1 MYIPKP
7 AGSPG
12 CWSNKY
18 QDGDRECEQCRF
30 NDTCRPAMLQK
41 VVSPP
46 HSLPVVASRNYTPP
60 YPPPAPVFM
69 TPPAQT
75 MVQLPA
81 KPYIPPPPAPVMVK
95 QPQITATQVTQQANQ
110 HYQQS
115 TGYSL
120 HNQQNPN
127 PFVPLHRPGAPAPA
141 YYITQYPGESVGS
154 RIAKNAVLRAME
166 AIMYELMQFF
176 RHWTWPP
183 SGGR

>member
-1 MYIPKP
+1 MYAPKP
-7 AGSPG
+7 ASAPS
-12 CWSNKY
+12 CWSLKY
-18 QDGDRECEQCRF
+18 QDGDRECDQCRY
-30 NDTCRPAMLQK
+30 NDSCRAALLERTIS
-41 VVSPP
+41 SPP
-46 HSLPVVASRNYTPP
+46 RSLPVVPARSYTPP
-60 YPPPAPVFM
+60 YPPPAPVF
-69 TPPAQT
+69 TTQAIVP
-75 MVQLPA
+75 LPT
-81 KPYIPPPPAPVMVK
+81 KPYIPPPPAPVAVVK
-95 QPQITATQVTQQANQ
+95 PPQVTAAQVTQQANQ
-110 HYQQS
+110 YYQQS

-183 SGGR
+183 SGRR